1 MTDLKFDLSS
11 LLGEKT
17 AGAGKRFADGRST
30 PAVQKLRTTHHE
42 LARMLAIGYKD
53 VDVSRITGYSQSR
66 ICILK
71 TDPMFKELLAHY
83 GAERDS
89 IVTDVGAR
97 LRGLSL
103 TAMET
108 LQERIE
114 DDPDSVSINDLRRLA
129 EMGLDRTGYG
139 PTAKVESRSIVA
151 VQTLE
156 EIKAAIHKE
165 HRGRVLSRNQS
176 AEDCVDAEWTA
187 VEPPQ
192 AEAPEGPGGPGDE
205 I

>member
-1 MTDLKFDLSS
+1 MSDLKFDLSG
-11 LLGEKT
+11 LLGQKT
-17 AGAGKRFADGRST
+17 AGAGVRFADGRST

-53 VDVSRITGYSQSR
+53 VDVARITGYSQSR

-71 TDPMFKELLAHY
+71 TDPMFQELLAHY
-83 GAERDS
+83 SAQRDS

-139 PTAKVESRSIVA
+139 PTAKVETRSVVA
-151 VQTLE
+151 IQTLE
-156 EIKAAIHKE
+156 EIKAAIHRE
-165 HRGRVLSRNQS
+165 HKGRVLSRDQGT
-176 AEDCVDAEWTA
+176 EDCVDAEFTTI
-187 VEPPQ
+187 EPPQ
-192 AEAPEGPGGPGDE
+192 AEEAPGGSSPGDE
-205 I
+205 V